1 MRYPIA
7 PRARALERWT
17 LDACAH
23 YRRKI
28 RFDNIES
35 LQFLGV
41 ERALTRQ
48 RLFPLDVSNS
58 NVKVQLMAFGVWEK
72 GRFCCWETTR
82 SLLASAIEL
91 VLLPVLRYLLILPVF
106 PV

>member
-7 PRARALERWT
+7 PRTRALERWT

-58 NVKVQLMAFGVWEK
+58 NVKVSALGVRSMGKGALLLLGNDAEPFGV
-72 GRFCCWETTR
+72 C
-82 SLLASAIEL
+82 
-91 VLLPVLRYLLILPVF
+91 Y
-106 PV
+106 